1 MTTRTKAI
9 AIALSLT
16 AMLGVTACANGPS
29 QEQVTCAER
38 GGTWE
43 LQYMMPIVTYVTTG
57 NVRVPVTNYIPIYGC
72 EEPR

>member
-1 MTTRTKAI
+1 MNTRTKAI
-9 AIALSLT
+9 SIVLGLT
-16 AMLGVTACANGPS
+16 AMLGVTACASGPS
-29 QEQVTCAER
+29 QEQLTCVER

-43 LQYMMPIVTYVTTG
+43 LQYMMPITTYITTG